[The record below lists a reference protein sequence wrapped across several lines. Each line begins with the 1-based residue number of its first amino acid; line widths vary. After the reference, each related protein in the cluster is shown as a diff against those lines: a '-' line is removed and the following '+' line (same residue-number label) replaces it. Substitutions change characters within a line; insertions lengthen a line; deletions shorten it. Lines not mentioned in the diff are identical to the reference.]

1 MKLAKEA
8 AENENDSQAR
18 MRKELN
24 RRLREMQVEQEKKA
38 TVKKLMTPDA
48 YERLMNVR
56 VSNYEL
62 YAQLLDLLI
71 AMARGNRIAGQ
82 ITEPQLRDLLSRL
95 TYKPESRIE
104 FKHK

>member
-1 MKLAKEA
+1 MAKDASQDDNEA
-8 AENENDSQAR
+8 QAK
-18 MRKELN
+18 MRKEVN
-24 RRLREMQVEQEKKA
+24 RRLREMQIEQEKKT
-38 TVKKLMTPDA
+38 TVKRLMTPEA

-56 VSNYEL
+56 VANYEL

-71 AMARGNRIAGQ
+71 AMARGNRVTGT

-95 TYKPESRIE
+95 TFKPESRIE

>member
-1 MKLAKEA
+1 MA
-8 AENENDSQAR
+8 NDASQADAEAQTK
-18 MRKELN
+18 MRKEVQ

-38 TVKKLMTPDA
+38 MVKKLMTSDA

-56 VSNYEL
+56 VANYEL

-71 AMARGNRIAGQ
+71 AMARGNRITGQ
-82 ITEPQLRDLLSRL
+82 ISEPQLRDLLSRL
-95 TYKPESRIE
+95 TFKPEPKIE

>member
-1 MKLAKEA
+1 MASDA
-8 AENENDSQAR
+8 SQADTETQAKIK
-18 MRKELN
+18 KEMQ

-56 VSNYEL
+56 VANYEL

-71 AMARGNRIAGQ
+71 AMARSNRVTGT
-82 ITEPQLRDLLSRL
+82 ITEPQLRDLLSKL
-95 TYKPESRIE
+95 TFRPESKIE